1 MSDDFPRLSH
11 DRELQNGFEDLLR
24 AFEIIYDEYEKEHAP
39 SLDKEFLHMNRHL
52 WAQEAVRLF
61 DRLYAEPNLDTSSMP
76 EWIQEISGAVR
87 RVAVRLRQQRDVTEG
102 EAHHYFEGG
111 ATMLAV
117 AVEQMRQVKK
127 YRRSPS

>member
-1 MSDDFPRLSH
+1 MSDDFPRLLH

-39 SLDKEFLHMNRHL
+39 RLDKEFLHMNRHL

-87 RVAVRLRQQRDVTEG
+87 RVAVRLRRQRDVTEQ

-111 ATMLAV
+111 VTMLAV

-127 YRRSPS
+127 Y